1 MTAVLWTGIRF
12 RRAIDR
18 PQRAFGPGH
27 QPAIDRD
34 VVASHAAGG
43 ETLLEARADL
53 LAREPPELVVDGFG
67 CGNLAVDDETGQAM
81 LDDLRYRA
89 TAIGN
94 HRRAA
99 RHRLDHHQAERLG
112 PVDRH
117 EQRPRPAQEFG
128 LVRIAD
134 LADVLDARKSQQRTN
149 LPLEIVAV
157 DTVHLGR
164 DLERQ
169 VATHGDADR
178 PVDRLLRRDAA
189 EKSQV

>member
-89 TAIGN
+89 TAISN

-112 PVDRH
+112 PVDRNQQGDRAA
-117 EQRPRPAQEFG
+117 EELRLIG
-128 LVRIAD
+128 VAD
-134 LADVLDARKSQQRTN
+134 LADIFDVGRGHHRADFF
-149 LPLEIVAV
+149 IVIIAV
-157 DTVHLGR
+157 GPVDLGG
-164 DLERQ
+164 DLER
-169 VATHGDADR
+169 DAALFGNPDR
-178 PVDRLLRRDAA
+178 AVDALLRCDASK
-189 EKSQV
+189 ECQI